1 MKKIKTFLLAFILLL
16 GLTSCNS
23 QGSTSNSQINSTI
36 TSTRKPTSNTT
47 PTSIPT
53 LPTTSVTTTPTSIPT
68 LPTTSVTTKPT
79 SIPTLP
85 STSVTTTPTSSTVID
100 DTSKTPTIYL
110 AGDSTVKTYNDDQY
124 IGEWGQFFDLYLDD
138 SITVVNCAQ
147 GGRSS
152 RSFINEGRLYDIEGC
167 NYSFTQNNGKS
178 IESVI
183 KEGDF
188 LFIQFG
194 HNDDASKRDATY
206 TTIFDRMVELGTAD
220 SNGKYPVTEA
230 TRTSTTILPLE
241 YTSIANDSEETKAL
255 AEIAKYGATYYPY
268 GSGSYKWFLKQYI
281 DFAREKGATPVLVT
295 PVARVKF
302 SGDTI
307 ISGPGLHGDNFAY
320 VQAVRQLAEEE
331 NCLLIDLFAESKTI
345 LETAT
350 SNYANYLMALKPNE
364 LVGTWP
370 QDYDKTY
377 GNTDLGYTGIEATHY
392 NKYGAFLEAAKVVE
406 AILSETN
413 KYNNNT
419 EYYNFT
425 SNILTTPKSYVDPSN
440 LMSKTI
446 INNIEGL
453 FTTVAV
459 TNPNRVFPDP
469 NNVITKITE
478 LEAKGEVTN
487 DNYLEFQT
495 ICEEI
500 RSSYI
505 SLNVDDRPLVTNLS
519 KLEEYEAKV
528 QEFVIANMPTPI
540 SVVTFNPTNLSV
552 QTITSSVTYDGFT
565 IVGTAAKPVDIKAN
579 TYSFKYN
586 NNSYTTSNY
595 VSLGGSATFGS
606 YRYIEFATTGA
617 CKITVVAKSSGTTD
631 RILNLVDTSG
641 NKVASFDAKASH
653 SITTADINN
662 AGTYRLGSA
671 GSGILVY
678 YIIIEYFD

>member
-1 MKKIKTFLLAFILLL
+1 MKKIRFLLFAFIFLL
-16 GLTSCNS
+16 GIVSCS
-23 QGSTSNSQINSTI
+23 QVAETSNKVSSG
-36 TSTRKPTSNTT
+36 TSTPISTTSTPTSKPTSNPTSAPTATPSTSVHTSTPTSVPTLPSST
-47 PTSIPT
+47 PTSIP
-53 LPTTSVTTTPTSIPT
+53 S
-68 LPTTSVTTKPT
+68 
-79 SIPTLP
+79 
-85 STSVTTTPTSSTVID
+85 SSTIKD

-110 AGDSTVKTYNDDQY
+110 AGDSTVKTYNEDQY
-124 IGEWGQFFDLYLDD
+124 IGGWGQFFDLYLSDD
-138 SITVVNCAQ
+138 ITVVNCAQ

-178 IESVI
+178 IGSVI

-194 HNDDASKRDATY
+194 HNDDASKKESSYATM
-206 TTIFDRMVELGTAD
+206 FDRMVDLGTAD
-220 SNGKYPVTEA
+220 SNGTFPVTEA
-230 TRTSTTILPLE
+230 TRTSTTILPE
-241 YTSIANDSEETKAL
+241 DYTKLATDSEEAKAL
-255 AEIAKYGATYYPY
+255 TEIAKYGSTYYPY

-331 NCLLIDLFAESKTI
+331 NCLLVDLFADSKTI

-377 GNTDLGYTGIEATHY
+377 GNTELGYSGIEATHY
-392 NKYGAFLEAAKVVE
+392 NKYGAFLEAAKVIE
-406 AILSETN
+406 AILAETN

-425 SNILTTPKSYVDPSN
+425 SHILTTPKSYIDPSN
-440 LMSKTI
+440 LISKTI
-446 INNIEGL
+446 IGNIEGL
-453 FTTVAV
+453 FTIVSV

-478 LEAKGEVTN
+478 LETKGEVTN
-487 DNYLEFQT
+487 DNYLEFKAL
-495 ICEEI
+495 CEEI
-500 RSSYI
+500 RSLYI
-505 SLNVDDRPLVTNLS
+505 GLNIDDRVLVTNLT

-528 QEFVIANMPTPI
+528 KEFEIANLPTPT
-540 SVVTFNPTNLSV
+540 SVITFNPSNLST
-552 QTITSSVTYDGFT
+552 QSITSSVTCDGFT
-565 IVGTAAKPVDIKAN
+565 IVGATGKAVEIKAN
-579 TYSFKYN
+579 TYTFTYN

-595 VSLGGSATFGS
+595 VSLGGSASFGS
-606 YRYIEFATTGA
+606 HRYIEFETTGT
-617 CKITVVAKSSGTTD
+617 CKITVVAKSSGSTD
-631 RILNLVDTSG
+631 RILSLVDTSG
-641 NKVASFDAKASH
+641 NNIGSFDAKASH
-653 SITTADINN
+653 SITTLDVSS

-671 GSGILVY
+671 GSGIYVY
-678 YIIIEYFD
+678 YIIIEYFN

>member
-1 MKKIKTFLLAFILLL
+1 MKKIKVFLLAFILLL
-16 GLTSCNS
+16 GLTSCNIQELGSSS
-23 QGSTSNSQINSTI
+23 QANSTTTSTSA
-36 TSTRKPTSNTT
+36 PTN
-47 PTSIPT
+47 
-53 LPTTSVTTTPTSIPT
+53 
-68 LPTTSVTTKPT
+68 KPT
-79 SIPTLP
+79 SILP
-85 STSVTTTPTSSTVID
+85 NISSSSTIKY

-110 AGDSTVKTYNDDQY
+110 AGDSTVKTYNDNQY
-124 IGEWGQFFDLYLDD
+124 IGGWGQFFDLFLSND
-138 SITVVNCAQ
+138 ITVVNCAQ

-152 RSFINEGRLYDIEGC
+152 RSFINEGRLYDIDGC
-167 NYSFTQNNGKS
+167 NYSFQQNDGKS
-178 IESVI
+178 IGSVI

-194 HNDDASKRDATY
+194 HNDDASKRDASY
-206 TTIFDRMVELGTAD
+206 TTIYDRMVELGTAD

-230 TRTSTTILPLE
+230 TKTTTSVLPEE
-241 YTSIANDSEETKAL
+241 YAKLANESEKTKAL

-331 NCLLIDLFAESKTI
+331 NCLLIDLFLDSKTI

-350 SNYANYLMALKPNE
+350 STYANYLMALKPNE

-377 GNTDLGYTGIEATHY
+377 GNTGLGYTGIEATHY

-425 SNILTTPKSYVDPSN
+425 SNVLTTPKSYVDPSN
-440 LMSKTI
+440 LISKTI

-453 FTTVAV
+453 FTTVSV

-478 LEAKGEVTN
+478 LEVKGEVTN

-495 ICEEI
+495 ICEDI
-500 RSSYI
+500 RSLYI
-505 SLNVDDRPLVTNLS
+505 SLNIDDRPLVTNLS

-528 QEFVIANMPTPI
+528 QEFVIANMPTPT
-540 SVVTFNPTNLSV
+540 SVVTFNPSNLSV
-552 QTITSSVTYDGFT
+552 QTIASSVTYDGFT

-579 TYSFKYN
+579 TYSFNYN

-595 VSLGGSATFGS
+595 VSLGGSATFGTH
-606 YRYIEFATTGA
+606 RYIEFATTGA

-631 RILNLVDTSG
+631 RILNLVDTSN
-641 NKVASFDAKASH
+641 NKIASFDAKASH

-671 GSGILVY
+671 GSGIFVY
-678 YIIIEYFD
+678 YIIIEYFN